1 MKLIQKKNQNKTHFE
16 EGSFSHTSPRDGSG
30 YQNKW
35 IFGKG
40 SKQPFTLRPSEWSLS
55 LEIMCNSHCA
65 CISYYL
71 ALVPS
76 CIYSAISIIKKIA
89 TLFSQNEV
97 ASKERRINRNIK
109 LNRSCSHFDT
119 LSLALCERDGP
130 AWHAMPFHFWA
141 THPLPPTPALW
152 QQSQDHAREKCRPS
166 GQGLGKSATPLLGWS
181 ECLLCM
187 VHSTIG
193 VVKMNPKT
201 DCLCC
206 QQRCITS
213 MHYWLQALKEV
224 KSGIIAKYFQNFWQ
238 LYTYLQNSM
247 INSNLEGSMLQFAHI

>member
-1 MKLIQKKNQNKTHFE
+1 MNFRKRFQTAVYPPPL
-16 EGSFSHTSPRDGSG
+16 RMVL
-30 YQNKW
+30 
-35 IFGKG
+35 IFGNHV
-40 SKQPFTLRPSEWSLS
+40 QFTLCMHFILS
-55 LEIMCNSHCA
+55 GPRTFLHIFGH
-65 CISYYL
+65 IHY
-71 ALVPS
+71 
-76 CIYSAISIIKKIA
+76 KKIA

>member
-76 CIYSAISIIKKIA
+76 CIYSAISIIKKLQHYFPKMRWRQRREESIEISNSIEA
-89 TLFSQNEV
+89 ALILTLCHWLFVKGMVPHDMQ
-97 ASKERRINRNIK
+97 
-109 LNRSCSHFDT
+109 C
-119 LSLALCERDGP
+119 
-130 AWHAMPFHFWA
+130 PFTFE
-141 THPLPPTPALW
+141 PLIHCLQLPHCDSRVKIT
-152 QQSQDHAREKCRPS
+152 REKNVDHRV
-166 GQGLGKSATPLLGWS
+166 KGW
-181 ECLLCM
+181 EKAPHLC
-187 VHSTIG
+187 
-193 VVKMNPKT
+193 
-201 DCLCC
+201 
-206 QQRCITS
+206 
-213 MHYWLQALKEV
+213 
-224 KSGIIAKYFQNFWQ
+224 
-238 LYTYLQNSM
+238 
-247 INSNLEGSMLQFAHI
+247 